1 MLDYLLSHVVV
12 RRQFL
17 PSFEQTVI
25 RDTAISESI
34 ASVNL
39 SIRNAYYQ
47 HKTFYSLQALH
58 TQSNT
63 YRMPDASDFIRN
75 FFYIPEKKK
84 GAYCLCKE
92 V

>member
-1 MLDYLLSHVVV
+1 MLDYLLSHVVFQ
-12 RRQFL
+12 RQFL

-25 RDTAISESI
+25 RDTAILEYI
-34 ASVNL
+34 ASVKL
-39 SIRNAYYQ
+39 SILNVYYQ
-47 HKTFYSLQALH
+47 HKTFCSLQALH

-63 YRMPDASDFIRN
+63 YRMPDASDFIQN